1 MKSDT
6 SISLILCKYNI
17 FVFSGES
24 KIPNKIAIWK
34 TVPPG
39 SPLALFHSTTMKDS
53 KKGNLSCPKP
63 RHTAGRKRR
72 GASNM
77 ANV

>member
-1 MKSDT
+1 MDAINFQLT
-6 SISLILCKYNI
+6 
-17 FVFSGES
+17 
-24 KIPNKIAIWK
+24 KIQNFKRERLGQRAAKWSA
-34 TVPPG
+34 G
-39 SPLALFHSTTMKDS
+39 ALFHSTTMKDS
-53 KKGNLSCPKP
+53 KKGKLNWPKP